1 VKQRGS
7 KWFFLVIEV
16 VLLSSTLLAA
26 PDYGHN
32 GDDHFYNLEYDQAII
47 DYTQLIEQNR
57 NDPIPYNDL
66 ASAYLN
72 KELSRLGLLD
82 SSAVGRDNRF
92 LRLRSPKADP
102 KARARV
108 FDTLDL
114 GRRKAESVLTRDPR
128 NTLALYSLCTNY
140 GLRATYEFMVEK
152 AWFTALRDASKARS
166 RCAQAQ
172 KSEPEFID
180 AYLVLGVYE
189 YTAGSLP
196 LAVKLMTMGGLHGS
210 TKKGIEYV
218 RRVAQEGKYDRN
230 AARVILA
237 VLYRRENRPLEAAS
251 VLQSLISDYPRNY
264 VFWLELASMYS
275 DAGQPERAL
284 SALKSLLR
292 KIDEN
297 TAGYESL
304 PRETVQRQIELI
316 EARRLTP
323 HRNST
328 T

>member
-102 KARARV
+102 GTG
-108 FDTLDL
+108 F
-114 GRRKAESVLTRDPR
+114 
-128 NTLALYSLCTNY
+128 
-140 GLRATYEFMVEK
+140 
-152 AWFTALRDASKARS
+152 
-166 RCAQAQ
+166 
-172 KSEPEFID
+172 
-180 AYLVLGVYE
+180 
-189 YTAGSLP
+189 
-196 LAVKLMTMGGLHGS
+196 
-210 TKKGIEYV
+210 
-218 RRVAQEGKYDRN
+218 
-230 AARVILA
+230 
-237 VLYRRENRPLEAAS
+237 
-251 VLQSLISDYPRNY
+251 
-264 VFWLELASMYS
+264 
-275 DAGQPERAL
+275 
-284 SALKSLLR
+284 
-292 KIDEN
+292 
-297 TAGYESL
+297 
-304 PRETVQRQIELI
+304 
-316 EARRLTP
+316 
-323 HRNST
+323 
-328 T
+328 